1 MLALA
6 QLPRLL
12 RELRAIGAALAQ
24 VSMSE
29 PFAGDDI
36 LKVARRV
43 LETEAEAVR
52 ALADRLD
59 ERFERAVALVETCRG
74 RVVVTGMG
82 KSGLVGKK
90 LAATLASTGTPA
102 LFLHPAE
109 GVHGDLGMLVRGD
122 LVVALSNSGETDE
135 LLALVPAIKRLAVP
149 LVLLTGR
156 IASRLAQHADLV
168 LDVSVQEEACPMNLT
183 PTSSAAAALALG
195 DALAIAVLTRRGIGP
210 DDVARLHPGGAIGRG
225 LVRVSELMHRGDEL
239 PMVADS
245 ASLEDVIREMS
256 AKRLGCTGVVD
267 PAGRLRGIVTDGDLR
282 RAVERGAGRLPTT
295 ATAIM
300 TPPPEDRRARRAGR
314 DRARAHGAPQ
324 HHPALHRGRR
334 GPPGWHPPPP
344 RPPPRQDR
352 LTAAGPRR
360 QRSGTAPAARDRG
373 FAVRP
378 PIAEAAR
385 PQTLSHPWTF
395 TLGTIRARVAPC
407 WDDPTR

>member
-1 MLALA
+1 
-6 QLPRLL
+6 
-12 RELRAIGAALAQ
+12 
-24 VSMSE
+24 VSE
-29 PFAGDDI
+29 PFAVSDI

-43 LETEAEAVR
+43 LETEADAVR

-122 LVVALSNSGETDE
+122 LVIALSNSGETDE

-149 LVLLTGR
+149 LLLLTGR
-156 IASRLAQHADLV
+156 PGSRLAQHADLV

-195 DALAIAVLTRRGIGP
+195 DALAIAVLTRRGVGP

-225 LVRVSELMHRGDEL
+225 LVRVAELMHRGAEV
-239 PMVADS
+239 PVVSDS
-245 ASLEDVIREMS
+245 ASLDLVIREMS

-267 PAGRLRGIVTDGDLR
+267 THGRLSGIVTDGDLR
-282 RAVERGAGRLPTT
+282 RAVERGAGHLP
-295 ATAIM
+295 
-300 TPPPEDRRARRAGR
+300 P
-314 DRARAHGAPQ
+314 
-324 HHPALHRGRR
+324 
-334 GPPGWHPPPP
+334 
-344 RPPPRQDR
+344 
-352 LTAAGPRR
+352 TAAAVMSRR
-360 QRSGTAPAARDRG
+360 PKTVGRGELAVTALELMERHSITQLFIVDDDG
-373 FAVRP
+373 RP
-378 PIAEAAR
+378 DGVLHLHDLLRAKIA
-385 PQTLSHPWTF
+385 
-395 TLGTIRARVAPC
+395 
-407 WDDPTR
+407 